1 MTTSVNFSQ
10 PWGGL
15 GDNLQFS
22 NLPKLYNSI
31 GTKFFISIFNY
42 TRNKEIEDLVWI
54 KNDFV
59 SRNKRIFPNVGYKV
73 LIDSNFRLVNQ
84 EYNNIQNINVLHG
97 FEPGLGFPEFN
108 LSEYNLK
115 NQSKE
120 FDLILDVNAFSLF
133 KGGVH
138 LYDEE
143 EFNNMINSY
152 TSASSIELI
161 FPNLYKKNIVNKTS
175 NKLEIYRL
183 KDLIE
188 VLLNTKTFVCLN
200 SGSHVLAAG
209 LKEMTGS
216 PKNIISFNNFYD
228 NIKIKSGK
236 VLNKNGKFYFD
247 NVFYHFIKKNS
258 KLKDLENNLN
268 FTDLQDIEP
277 KMDKYIKLNQLYFHY
292 LKKFFK

>member
-133 KGGVH
+133 QGGVH